1 MALPRPPAHRPLVSG
16 AALGPLLAGLLSPS
30 GWTNVFYMLMFADAC
45 ALLVSRPALI
55 QAALRERLCGV
66 GQRRA
71 TPLPVV
77 SAALREVGPVTYP
90 SVPVQGLAGS
100 GLSEC
105 QKPEWDSLP
114 CAAAGRMGERP
125 RAGAPG
131 LGPGPVSWGPAHGV
145 CHMHG
150 LASPI
155 HVTPGPRRLGQR
167 PEPAGDV
174 PVGSRVHSPDS
185 CRG

>member
-1 MALPRPPAHRPLVSG
+1 MALPRPPAHRLLVSG

-90 SVPVQGLAGS
+90 SVPKCPGPRLCWFWFKRMSEAGVGQSAVRSRGPDGREATSRSPWPWPWSCQLGACPWRVSHAWARLSDSRHTRPQTS
-100 GLSEC
+100 G
-105 QKPEWDSLP
+105 PT
-114 CAAAGRMGERP
+114 P
-125 RAGAPG
+125 RAG
-131 LGPGPVSWGPAHGV
+131 
-145 CHMHG
+145 
-150 LASPI
+150 
-155 HVTPGPRRLGQR
+155 R
-167 PEPAGDV
+167 
-174 PVGSRVHSPDS
+174 
-185 CRG
+185 